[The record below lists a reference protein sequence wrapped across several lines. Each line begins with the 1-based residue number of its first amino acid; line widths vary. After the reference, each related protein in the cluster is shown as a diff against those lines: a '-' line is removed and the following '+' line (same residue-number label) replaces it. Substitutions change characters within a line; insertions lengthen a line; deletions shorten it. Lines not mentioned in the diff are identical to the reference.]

1 MKQYC
6 RYCQYA
12 HYGDWVWCDIKE
24 NLISTDYAKRT
35 NQCPY
40 FELNPVDVFL
50 ETDGYKPRKPKE
62 PDGKQIKIF

>member
-6 RYCQYA
+6 RYCRYA
-12 HYGDWVWCDIKE
+12 HYGDWVWCEVRE
-24 NLISTDYAKRT
+24 NIVSETYAKHT

-40 FELNPVDVFL
+40 FELNPIDVFN
-50 ETDGYKPRKPKE
+50 ETAGYNPQKPKE